1 MTEAPATPP
10 VILYSRPGCHLCDD
24 ARIVVAEVCG
34 RLDVAWDE
42 HDIDTDDA
50 LTERYGLSI
59 PVIEVHGREV
69 ARYLVTP
76 RALESALAG
85 RE

>member
-1 MTEAPATPP
+1 MTDAPAAPP
-10 VILYSRPGCHLCDD
+10 VTLFSRPGCHLCDD

-42 HDIDTDDA
+42 RDIDADDA

-59 PVIEVHGREV
+59 PVVEVDGREV

-76 RALESALAG
+76 RALEAALAG
-85 RE
+85 GE